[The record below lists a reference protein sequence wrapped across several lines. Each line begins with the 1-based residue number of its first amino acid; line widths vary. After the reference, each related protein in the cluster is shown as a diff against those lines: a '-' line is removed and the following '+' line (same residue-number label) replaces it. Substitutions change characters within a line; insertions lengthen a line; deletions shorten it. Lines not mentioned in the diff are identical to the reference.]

1 MPRTQSPNCLMS
13 LSRSFSATP
22 AVFQLTTKC
31 LLAEWKRSH
40 IRTSPATETPFSS
53 SWHPACPGSRPDYVL
68 FWDHSR
74 KSLSSSAAS
83 AGLHAVSKTSV
94 LQSLLQRF
102 ALKLHKRLLFRL
114 DFVFLTARTWC
125 KLTKTTSSS
134 ASLSDSVFQQAVR
147 VSKCSTPNFDP
158 GVGAAAALLL
168 SPVAWPKSPSSS
180 CPAF

>member
-1 MPRTQSPNCLMS
+1 MEEKPHPHFTCDGNSVL
-13 LSRSFSATP
+13 L
-22 AVFQLTTKC
+22 
-31 LLAEWKRSH
+31 LLASSVSWKPSRLC
-40 IRTSPATETPFSS
+40 PFLGPLAKESQFFRGFRWSS
-53 SWHPACPGSRPDYVL
+53 RRVQNLRP
-68 FWDHSR
+68 SE
-74 KSLSSSAAS
+74 S
-83 AGLHAVSKTSV
+83 
-94 LQSLLQRF
+94 LQRF